1 MVADCAGVVSYKVE
15 HTSCNMGRNGIDIII
30 IIYCRL
36 PLKYIAVVD
45 NDDSIVAH
53 PAAHVSDGRGH
64 TRQTAVGWL
73 SGNKIVG
80 IEIAVHVACLKH
92 SQLYIFGKKSG
103 SAKRSHGKYRDSSH
117 N

>member
-1 MVADCAGVVSYKVE
+1 
-15 HTSCNMGRNGIDIII
+15 MGRNGIDIII

-80 IEIAVHVACLKH
+80 VEIAVHVACLKH
-92 SQLYIFGKKSG
+92 SQLYIFGKRVAPQ
-103 SAKRSHGKYRDSSH
+103 SAAMASIEILLIIKISSPAYIATCSRH
-117 N
+117 INR